1 MEQNNFSIEIFGSVP
16 LEETIYRA
24 CSKQRNDSVAEKKR
38 IEDTVQQ
45 LFISLCPRSVH
56 QRTRVP
62 RTRREVRVRS
72 PKSRRFGPRVATRT
86 LKKKYLTLLANVL
99 YTFEYQ

>member
-24 CSKQRNDSVAEKKR
+24 CSKQRNDSVAEKKQ

-56 QRTRVP
+56 QHVAL
-62 RTRREVRVRS
+62 ES
-72 PKSRRFGPRVATRT
+72 EGRFVFDRPNRDGSDLGLPP
-86 LKKKYLTLLANVL
+86 VL
-99 YTFEYQ
+99 

>member
-24 CSKQRNDSVAEKKR
+24 CRKQRDDSVAEKKR

-45 LFISLCPRSVH
+45 LHIHFSMPAIGASPCPSNPKGGSCSIARIATV
-56 QRTRVP
+56 RT
-62 RTRREVRVRS
+62 
-72 PKSRRFGPRVATRT
+72 
-86 LKKKYLTLLANVL
+86 
-99 YTFEYQ
+99 